1 MKRVL
6 AFLMFAVLLFNS
18 SVLAQKARLGG
29 TKQAVQS
36 SSVVY
41 AAVEA
46 FSDGGGGVFLRWQTD
61 SETKNLGFFVY
72 RASGKDKQLVSR
84 KMTAGG
90 YAQAREERS
99 FGGKY
104 TFFDP
109 NGDAGTVYYIESL
122 SADGNRQFSNPIYP
136 QTVSDL
142 ASVAGVSS
150 NSLRTA
156 SRNDSNSEIIKSDL
170 VLPKE
175 LSETVNA
182 NLADMNTQRWLA
194 AQPGVKIG
202 VRKDGLFRVTR
213 AELQAAGFD
222 VNSSPALW
230 QLYKNG
236 VEQNIIVEAGGN
248 YIEFYGK
255 AADTVESD
263 TQIYYLIVGAQNG
276 KRIGTKV
283 LRPFAGN
290 VVAKSYAQIYTQKYR
305 SLYLSSI
312 LNGDANNFFGPVVT
326 GTGATIN
333 FNLPAV
339 DFSIIKTTLS
349 ITIQGYSYFPHNI
362 SVLLNGETL
371 DPISGENDQSM
382 TKEYGVRTAFLREGA
397 NTLQLTA
404 LNGTQDLSFFD
415 SISVNYQRLYQAKNN
430 QLAFYTN
437 VYRTST
443 VQGFTSPNIRVFDL
457 TYPDS
462 PTLVSNLNVTQ
473 NGSTYE
479 VKMPAN
485 RSYMMYAVED
495 SAVSPAATIVPNVPS
510 TLATPA
516 HNAAL
521 LILSH
526 KNFISEANTWANY
539 RRAQGLTVEV
549 LDIEDVYDEFSYG
562 VLNTNG
568 IKDFLQYAK
577 TNWQTPPQYL
587 LLMGDASYDYR
598 NYEGNGYHNYI
609 PTKLVDTVYMETGSD
624 EALADFDD
632 DGLSEIAVGRIPSR
646 TGSDV
651 TQNLNRAQIFEAGVS
666 TWTTRGALFASD
678 EPDGYDFE
686 ALSQRLREQL
696 PPTMPA
702 TFVVRNHP
710 TQAEARSTLLSALNQ
725 GKYIV
730 NYSGHGSTGIWAAS
744 TFFGTPDAL
753 AMTNGNN
760 LSLFTMLTCLNG
772 YFINTND
779 SLSEG
784 LLKAPN
790 GGAVASWTST
800 GKTTP
805 DVQEVMATRFYGQLT
820 AGNMPRLGDL
830 IRDAKTVVV
839 GGRDVRLSWVLLGDP
854 TLKVR

>member
-18 SVLAQKARLGG
+18 SIFAQKARLGG
-29 TKQAVQS
+29 TKQMVQS

-41 AAVEA
+41 AATEA
-46 FSDGGGGVFLRWQTD
+46 FSDGSGVFLRWQTD

-72 RASGKDKQLVSR
+72 RASGKGKELVSQ

-109 NGDAGTVYYIESL
+109 NGDAGAVYYIESL
-122 SADGNRQFSNPIYP
+122 SADGNRQLSNPIYP

-142 ASVAGVSS
+142 SSVTGVSS

-156 SRNDSNSEIIKSDL
+156 SRNESNSEIIKSDL
-170 VLPKE
+170 ILPKE

-182 NLADMNTQRWLA
+182 NLADMNTQRWVA

-255 AADTVESD
+255 AVDTVESD

-290 VVAKSYAQIYTQKYR
+290 VVAKSFAQVYTQKYR
-305 SLYLSSI
+305 SFYLSSV

-339 DFSIIKTTLS
+339 DFSIIKTSFS
-349 ITIQGYSYFPHNI
+349 ITVQGYSYFPHNI
-362 SVLLNGETL
+362 SVVLNGEAL

-382 TKEYGVRTAFLREGA
+382 TKEYGVRTAYLREGA

-404 LNGTQDLSFFD
+404 LNGSQDLSFFD

-457 TYPDS
+457 TYPDN
-462 PTLVSNLNVTQ
+462 PTLVSNLAIAQ

-495 SAVSPAATIVPNVPS
+495 SAVSSAATIVPNVPS

-516 HNAAL
+516 HNATM
-521 LILSH
+521 LIISH
-526 KNFISEANTWANY
+526 KNFISEANTWANF
-539 RRAQGLTVEV
+539 RRAQGFSVEV

-624 EALADFDD
+624 EALADFND
-632 DGLSEIAVGRIPSR
+632 DGLSEIAVGRIPARS
-646 TGSDV
+646 GQDV
-651 TQNLNRAQIFEAGVS
+651 TQNLNRTQTFEASVG

-696 PPTMPA
+696 PANMPA
-702 TFVVRNHP
+702 TFVVRNQP
-710 TQAEARSTLLSALNQ
+710 EARSTLLSGLNQ

-805 DVQEVMATRFYGQLT
+805 DVQEIMATRFYGQLT
-820 AGNMPRLGDL
+820 AGNMPRIGDL
-830 IRDAKTVVV
+830 IRDAKTVVI